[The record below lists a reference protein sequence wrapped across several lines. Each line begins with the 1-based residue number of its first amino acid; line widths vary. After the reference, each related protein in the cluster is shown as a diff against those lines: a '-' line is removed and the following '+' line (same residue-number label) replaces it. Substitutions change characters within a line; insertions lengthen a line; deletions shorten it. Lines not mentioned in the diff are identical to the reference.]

1 MAAAKIFKTERQAV
15 LWLLMAQLLAI
26 LPRLDILPIWVVMV
40 WAAIAFWYW
49 RIVTVAWSFPP
60 RWLKLLLALAS
71 IFAVYF
77 SFQSLFALEA
87 MIGVLILAV
96 ILKLL
101 ELRTARD
108 HWLLLML
115 CYFIVACGF
124 LFSQNIGSMF
134 IAMVQVGV
142 ILMAQQALHRLD
154 ARATNMLRLL
164 GVMALQSLPLML
176 ILFVIFP
183 RIGPLWTMP
192 LPGGNQARTGMSDH
206 LEFGDIAKLSQS
218 ADLAFRVKFQGELPS
233 SENLYWRG
241 LVLDEFDGRRWT
253 GKQNSLWL
261 EKIPAPSLS
270 DSAIAYTVTLEPG
283 SHKWLYALPV
293 ASVKHDEVYYTPEH
307 QWLASQALSG
317 RLQYTVRSDLK
328 ALLTDKST
336 GVARSLRLTGQ
347 GNPQSRAL
355 AAQWQEQFAEPEERV
370 AAALDFY
377 RTNPFIY
384 TLSPTVLGKD
394 NVDEFLFSSKQGF
407 CEHFAGSFVFLMRAA
422 GVPARIVVGY
432 QGGEYNREDNY
443 LLVHQSDA
451 HAWAEVWLEQRG
463 WVRIDPTATVA
474 PDRIR
479 SGADAL
485 LQSMGGY
492 LSGSPLSL
500 RRFAWATKLRYFV
513 DNINYAWAR
522 WVLNYDTD
530 IQNQFLL
537 KILGDINPQR
547 LLILLMIGGGLPL
560 GFAAFFSLRLTPR
573 VGEDLASR
581 YYLQSCRALSRRG
594 GVSRLAGETPQQ
606 FLQRV
611 KVEAP
616 CWGDWLAGQTR
627 LFSEATYHHQDSED
641 AVAILRSL
649 KRGRRPQK
657 NLGQNKISGLKEGL

>member
-1 MAAAKIFKTERQAV
+1 MAAAKIFKTERQVV

-26 LPRLDILPIWVVMV
+26 LPHLDILPIWVLMV

-60 RWLKLLLALAS
+60 RWLKLLLVLAS

-77 SFQSLFALEA
+77 SFQSLFTLEA
-87 MIGVLILAV
+87 MIVILILAV

-101 ELRTARD
+101 ELRTSRD

-115 CYFIVACGF
+115 FYFIVACGF

-154 ARATNMLRLL
+154 ARATKMLRLL
-164 GVMALQSLPLML
+164 GVIALQSLPLML

-183 RIGPLWTMP
+183 RIGPFWTMP
-192 LPGGNQARTGMSDH
+192 LPGGNQARTSMSDH

-253 GKQNSLWL
+253 GKHNSLWL
-261 EKIPAPSLS
+261 EKIPAPSLT
-270 DSAIAYTVTLEPG
+270 DSAIAYTVTLEPS

-293 ASVKHDEVYYTPEH
+293 ASVKHDEVYYTTEH
-307 QWLASQALSG
+307 QWLASQALNG
-317 RLQYTVRSDLK
+317 RLQYAVRSDLK
-328 ALLTDKST
+328 ALLTDKSK
-336 GVARSLRLTGQ
+336 GVARSLRLAGQ
-347 GNPQSRAL
+347 GNPQSRTL
-355 AAQWQEQFAEPEERV
+355 AAHWQEQFAEPKERV

-432 QGGEYNREDNY
+432 QGGEYNHEDNY

-485 LQSMGGY
+485 LQTMDGY
-492 LSGSPLSL
+492 LNGSPLSL
-500 RRFAWATKLRYFV
+500 RRFAWATKLRYFL

-573 VGEDLASR
+573 VGEDLASS

-594 GVSRLAGETPQQ
+594 VMRLAGETPQQ

-611 KVEAP
+611 KIEVP
-616 CWGDWLAGQTR
+616 CWGDWLAEQTR
-627 LFSEATYHHQDSED
+627 LFSEASYHHQDSED
-641 AVAILRSL
+641 AVVILRSL

-657 NLGQNKISGLKEGL
+657 NLGQNKISGIKEGL